1 MAKCKYELN
10 IDNSVFR
17 FDSEKELNN
26 FVLANKIKGKNAL
39 KLSLDLSVKQ
49 SGVINAIEELSNNSK
64 YNEPGIFKSEEFLAF
79 KHDVGK
85 GEVYLTPYFDLN
97 KYITNK
103 VAEEKLSVE
112 DSKIREEELKREIEE
127 SDLSSISGQWHKVI
141 KIAVENRDK
150 GFTEQISKLEPSI
163 KDFIESIETY
173 NKIKYT
179 DEEMELIIN
188 NIYHQVDSLLKFNV
202 IQEAN
207 FTNLKVANETGKVKD
222 SIDIISVS
230 SDGVPHIIDIA
241 LSRKPYREWDSAK
254 LGLSAYKLGIQKQLL
269 ESVCPTKNSSL
280 YVIPF
285 YLPETNGIL
294 DLFNFSITSP
304 ITRSN
309 EAWLKPEGQ
318 ITQQL
323 SILIPGKFTD
333 FHVDGSE
340 ADENNK
346 QLLNAI
352 LGTSYVISSKRQ
364 IESKENEIKKI
375 IKYKEEHNADEY
387 VLYDLLVGKPIK
399 IKNKEDIEKVV
410 DDYIQRYNNSKNS
423 EVYRLRNTLKN
434 AIANEEKSIDFGKDS
449 SSAILNSN
457 FEKYLNGDWEI
468 IENSVFLNQDLIVFR
483 NNHYKTIEVV
493 SITTNS
499 FNSVYNF
506 GLGKTLIGKF
516 KTDVEASKDNNILPS
531 TTVNVEV
538 LKALVVLNNAPEL
551 FEGYTLGN
559 IKVINYKDGDA
570 SETDLDT
577 LIYNFKKVFKLANS
591 KGELNSIDNF
601 SNNIIKQQNKAEYY
615 YQEIL
620 LKLSASKYSAL
631 RDKAKGSRLDVIED
645 KIKWFYQIQKLLVE
659 KESKLQEDP
668 GKVLDYGNENTMAYL
683 RALVDEAITYYSGI
697 RFSMDYAQP
706 TIGLTWGDAGHLPIT
721 ILSGNSKEYNSKGQK
736 IVGLLGGSL
745 FATSGL
751 EPSRDISKIMDY
763 VSMGHSKRRELYAPI
778 ANQTTTWTNEYYKE
792 CGRSGL
798 EQTLI
803 GNADQ
808 YHIVFMKKNDK
819 GEIHDSFSTKN
830 PYDLKENLKDHERK
844 YLKKILWELYK
855 DKQPLPE
862 VHQKLTVEEAE
873 KLPEFEEYRNHPQ
886 YLLLPLKKKTD
897 STKWKSLT
905 TNDLRKAIGKRF
917 EDIKDILDDRNL
929 TDIHRQEFK
938 KKEQMAF
945 EMTNEFQI
953 SDETRTKLIHE
964 YRPDYFEIN
973 LDTILLEHR
982 YAAITKNV
990 MDHVLQTVN
999 AFATTLKVH
1008 AYKSGNIE
1016 EAEESFK
1023 NLFKQIRIAVYG
1035 ANIIDPG
1042 MQDVIGGIKHLQKMA
1057 SIMFITLRPLLT
1069 MKELIAGA
1077 FKNYSFA
1084 YTQVWGD
1091 QSFKLEHMNKAYE
1104 KVLFNGKQ
1112 IGVEFGINQN
1122 FNLLYG
1128 IANMDVNSVVKK
1140 SKVDRK
1146 GALKF
1151 FSEHLYWL
1159 NNAGDYINRLTV
1171 FMAMAIKDGSYDAHY
1186 IDSNGVFK
1194 YDPSKDARFKVYFEK
1209 RQNYGFKSA
1218 PGDSEY
1224 NNQRSLYLSML
1235 DDFNAENVKLGIKK
1249 IDEVKD
1255 LIPRAYTDKQRQSIK
1270 VFADTAYGFYDSEV
1284 KSLITNTAIGSI
1296 FGQFLTFL
1304 PAKIKFYFGKE
1315 QMSKYGDFRQKTG
1328 IDENGDEQLLWYK
1341 DTFDDDGNYLGKEET
1356 FENTGT
1362 KAQGFITDPWEGV
1375 LYSLGLTIRDI
1386 LKGKYNETPIQRKR
1400 RAMIALNDL
1409 FMAMIVN
1416 SIIFALLQDFEEN
1429 EETSDAIKLTGKAFY
1444 KASSEFN
1451 PFVLF
1456 TSVRWEPAF
1465 IGFAGNMLDIF
1476 TGMFDGNTNTEKMIR
1491 KTFKATEL
1499 LPEQEE

>member
-1 MAKCKYELN
+1 MACKYELN
-10 IDNSVFR
+10 IDNSIFR

-26 FVLANKIKGKNAL
+26 FVLTNKIKGKNAL
-39 KLSLDLSVKQ
+39 KLSLELSVKQ
-49 SGVINAIEELSNNSK
+49 SGVINAIEELSKNSK

-85 GEVYLTPYFDLN
+85 GEVYLTPYFDLD

-103 VAEEKLSVE
+103 ISEEKLSLE
-112 DSKIREEELKREIEE
+112 DSKIREEELKKEIEE
-127 SDLSSISGQWHKVI
+127 SDLRQVSGQWKKVV
-141 KIAVENRDK
+141 KIAVENREK
-150 GFTEQISKLEPSI
+150 GISEQISNLEPSV
-163 KDFIESIETY
+163 KDFVKEVETFNSID
-173 NKIKYT
+173 YT
-179 DEEMELIIN
+179 DQEKEVIIN
-188 NIYHQVDSLLKFNV
+188 NIYHQIDSLLKFNV
-202 IQEAN
+202 IQETS
-207 FTNLKVANETGKVKD
+207 FTNLKVANKIGKVKD

-230 SDGVPHIIDIA
+230 SDGVPHIIDIS

-254 LGLSAYKLGIQKQLL
+254 LGLSAYKLGIQKQIL
-269 ESVCPTKNSSL
+269 ESVCPTKNSGL
-280 YVIPF
+280 YVVPF

-333 FHVDGSE
+333 FHVDSSE

-364 IESKENEIKKI
+364 IENKENEIKR
-375 IKYKEEHNADEY
+375 IKQYKEDNKADEY
-387 VLYDLLVGKPIK
+387 VLYDRLVGKAIRIEK
-399 IKNKEDIEKVV
+399 EEDIEKVV
-410 DDYIQRYNNSKNS
+410 EDYIQRYNSSKNS
-423 EVYRLRNTLKN
+423 EVYRLRTTLKN
-434 AIANEEKSIDFGKDS
+434 AIANNEGSIDFGKDS
-449 SSAILNSN
+449 SSAILNVN

-468 IENSVFLNQDLIVFR
+468 IENDIFLNQDLIVFR

-499 FNSVYNF
+499 FKNVHGF
-506 GLGKTLIGKF
+506 GLGKTLLGKF
-516 KTDVEASKDNNILPS
+516 KTDNEASKDNNIVPS
-531 TTVNVEV
+531 TTVNIEV
-538 LKALVVLNNAPEL
+538 LKSLSVLNNAPEL

-559 IKVINYKDGDA
+559 IKVINYRDGDA

-591 KGELNSIDNF
+591 KGELNSVDNF
-601 SNNIIKQQNKAEYY
+601 SNNKIKQQDKGEYY

-620 LKLSASKYSAL
+620 FKLSTSKYAAL
-631 RDKAKGSRLDVIED
+631 RDKSKGTRLDVLED

-659 KESKLQEDP
+659 KESKIQEDP
-668 GKVLDYGNENTMAYL
+668 SKVLDYGGENTMAYL
-683 RALVDEAITYYSGI
+683 QGLVSEAITYYTGI
-697 RFSMDYAQP
+697 RFAMDYAQP
-706 TIGLTWGDAGHLPIT
+706 TIGLTWGDVGHAPIT
-721 ILSGNSKEYNSKGQK
+721 AITGNSREFTNKGQK

-751 EPSRDISKIMDY
+751 EPSRDISKIMDFI
-763 VSMGHSKRRELYAPI
+763 SMGHSKRRELYAPI
-778 ANQTTTWTNEYYKE
+778 ANQTTTWTNQYYKE
-792 CGRSGL
+792 SGRSGL
-798 EQTLI
+798 EKTLL
-803 GNADQ
+803 GNADP
-808 YHIVFMKKNDK
+808 YHIVFFKLNDK
-819 GEIHDSFSTKN
+819 GEIHDSFSAKD
-830 PYDLKENLKDHERK
+830 PYDLKENLKDHERN
-844 YLKKILWELYK
+844 YLKKILWELFK
-855 DKQPLPE
+855 DKQPLTE
-862 VHQKLTVEEAE
+862 AHQKLTVEEAE
-873 KLPEFEEYRNHPQ
+873 KLPEFLEYRKNPQ
-886 YLLLPLKKKTD
+886 YLLIPLKKKTD
-897 STKWKSLT
+897 TTKWKSLT
-905 TNDLRKAIGKRF
+905 TNDWRKTIGKRF
-917 EDIKDILDDRNL
+917 EDLKDILDDRNI
-929 TDIHRQEFK
+929 TDIHRKEFK
-938 KKEQMAF
+938 DKEKMAF
-945 EMTNEFQI
+945 EMTNEFKI
-953 SDETRTKLIHE
+953 SDETRTRLIHE
-964 YRPDYFEIN
+964 YTPKYFEVN

-999 AFATTLKVH
+999 ALATTLKVH
-1008 AYKSGNIE
+1008 ASRSGNIE
-1016 EAEESFK
+1016 QAEESFK
-1023 NLFKQIRIAVYG
+1023 NLFKQVRVAVYG
-1035 ANIIDPG
+1035 ANIIDEG

-1069 MKELIAGA
+1069 MKELIAGT

-1084 YTQVWGD
+1084 YSQIWGD
-1091 QSFKLEHMNKAYE
+1091 QSFKIEHMNKAYE
-1104 KVLFNGKQ
+1104 KVIFNGKQ
-1112 IGVEFGINQN
+1112 TGVEFGINQN

-1128 IANMDVNSVVKK
+1128 IANMDVNNVVKR

-1151 FSEHLYWL
+1151 LSEHLYWL
-1159 NNAGDYINRLTV
+1159 NNAGDYVNRLTV
-1171 FMAMAIKDGSYDAHY
+1171 FLAMTLKDGSYDAHY

-1194 YDPSKDARFKVYFEK
+1194 YDPKKDDRFKTYFEK
-1209 RQNYGFKSA
+1209 REKYGYKSA

-1224 NNQRSLYLSML
+1224 NDQRSLYLAML
-1235 DDFNAENVKLGIKK
+1235 DEFNSENIKTGTKK
-1249 IDEVKD
+1249 IDEIKD

-1328 IDENGDEQLLWYK
+1328 IDENGEERLLWYK

-1362 KAQGFITDPWEGV
+1362 KAQAFITDPWEGV
-1375 LYSLGLTIRDI
+1375 MYSLGLTIRDI
-1386 LKGKYNETPIQRKR
+1386 VKGNYKETPLQRKR

-1409 FMAMIVN
+1409 FMALIVN
-1416 SIIFALLQDFEEN
+1416 SIIFALLQDFKESD
-1429 EETSDAIKLTGKAFY
+1429 ETSQAAELTGKAFL
-1444 KASSEFN
+1444 KATSEFS

-1456 TSVRWEPAF
+1456 TSVKWEPAF
-1465 IGFAGNMLDIF
+1465 VGFAGNMLSIF
-1476 TGMFDGNTNTEKMIR
+1476 TGLFDGDTDTAKMIR
-1491 KTFKATEL
+1491 KSFKATEL
-1499 LPEQEE
+1499 LPYPEE